1 MPYIDKDTRLF
12 VDGGAQ
18 PLNAGQLNYKIT
30 QLCKQYLKFY
40 GTSYA
45 QLNEIVGVLECAKQ
59 EFYRRV
65 VVLYENFKL
74 KTNGDVYDLSTMEKT
89 WKMA

>member
-12 VDGGAQ
+12 VDGGTQ

-30 QLCKQYLKFY
+30 QLCNQYLKFY
-40 GTSYA
+40 GASYT

-65 VVLYENFKL
+65 VSPYEDK
-74 KTNGDVYDLSTMEKT
+74 KIKEHGDVY
-89 WKMA
+89 